1 VFRYTADVTLN
12 ELMQHWPSTPWM
24 QSLTILLIGFV
35 LVAIARFFT
44 RTALSRV
51 TQVTPSDLDDRVVAH
66 LHTPLSATIFLVAI
80 WQALVVLKLPPP
92 LPYLSRGF
100 FLSLAVLFWAIA
112 AGSVVT
118 LILESLVAN
127 REKLSWV
134 RPRTVPIFKM
144 LGRGV
149 IFGGAGYFFFL
160 AWDLDVTGWLAS
172 AGIVGVAIGFASKD
186 SLATLIAGMTI
197 LADAPYKLGD
207 ILLLENG
214 DRGRVSEI
222 GLRTTRIITRD
233 QVEIIVPNTIMA
245 NTRLI
250 NESGGAG
257 QLVRA
262 STRVS
267 VAYGVDIDEVR
278 ALLLRVATEVEHVTT
293 EQEPQVYF
301 TEFGDSGLIFDLR
314 VWLNSPTYREVVI
327 DALNRRIYKVFG
339 ENEIEIPYSKHDI
352 YLHSAPGG
360 PEV

>member
-1 VFRYTADVTLN
+1 
-12 ELMQHWPSTPWM
+12 M
-24 QSLTILLIGFV
+24 QSATILLGGVLLIIGAQF
-35 LVAIARFFT
+35 LTRFGLARM
-44 RTALSRV
+44 AK
-51 TQVTPSDLDDRVVAH
+51 VTPTKLNDKIVAH
-66 LHTPLSATIFLVAI
+66 LQWPLSATILLVAI
-80 WQALVVLKLPPP
+80 WQSLVVLRLPPP
-92 LPYLSRGF
+92 LSYLSQGF
-100 FLSLAVLFWAIA
+100 FLSLAVLFWAFA

-127 REKLSWV
+127 REKISWV

-144 LGRGV
+144 VGRTV

-172 AGIVGVAIGFASKD
+172 AGILGIAIGFASKD

-214 DRGRVSEI
+214 DRGRVAEI
-222 GLRTTRIITRD
+222 GLRTTRLITRD

-262 STRVS
+262 STRVA
-267 VAYGVDIDEVR
+267 VAYGSDIDQVR
-278 ALLLRVATEVEHVTT
+278 ALLIQIATEVEHVAS
-293 EQEPQVYF
+293 EQEPQVYLI
-301 TEFGDSGLIFDLR
+301 EFGDSGLVFDLR
-314 VWLNSPTYREVVI
+314 VWLNSPNYREVVV
-327 DALNRRIYKVFG
+327 DALNTRIYKVFS
-339 ENEIEIPYSKHDI
+339 ENQIEIPFSKHDI
-352 YLHSAPGG
+352 YLRSAPDS
-360 PEV
+360 VKV

>member
-1 VFRYTADVTLN
+1 
-12 ELMQHWPSTPWM
+12 M
-24 QSLTILLIGFV
+24 QSITILLGGLALIG
-35 LVAIARFFT
+35 VARLFM

-51 TQVTPSDLDDRVVAH
+51 TQVTPTDLDDKVVSH
-66 LHTPLSATIFLVAI
+66 LHAPLSATILLVSV
-80 WQALVVLKLPPP
+80 WQALAVLKLPPP
-92 LPYLSRGF
+92 LPYLSRGV

-127 REKLSWV
+127 RERLSWV

-144 LGRGV
+144 LGRAL
-149 IFGGAGYFFFL
+149 ILGGAGYFFFL

-233 QVEIIVPNTIMA
+233 QVEIILPNTIMA

-267 VAYGVDIDEVR
+267 VAYGVDIDKVR
-278 ALLLRVATEVEHVTT
+278 ALLLQVAVQVDHVTS
-293 EQEPQVYF
+293 EQEPQVFF

-327 DALNRRIYKVFG
+327 DALNQQIYKAFG

-352 YLHSAPGG
+352 YLHSAP
-360 PEV
+360 PIPDV